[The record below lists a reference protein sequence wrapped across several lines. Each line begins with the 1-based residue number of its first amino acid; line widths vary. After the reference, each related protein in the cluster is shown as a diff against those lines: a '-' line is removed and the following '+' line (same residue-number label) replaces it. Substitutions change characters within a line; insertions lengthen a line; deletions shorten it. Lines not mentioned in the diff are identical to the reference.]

1 MSDLKLPFN
10 KCDQCPLRTSER
22 RHVLG
27 DGNIRSK
34 VLLLGEA
41 PGENE
46 VSLKKPFMGKA
57 GQLLRRVLKE
67 TGYKEDEFF
76 IFNSVLCRPPN
87 NRDPQDVEIECCW
100 DNVEAVIQEMNPRV
114 IIPAGKTA
122 LRRIEGM
129 NIKAITKRVGV
140 PKPLPKY
147 GDAISIPIFH
157 PSFVLRNG
165 SHAEQEYMKTLAKVR
180 LVIEN
185 LTGTRKRSDHAPLV
199 EYRMLEDCGSILD
212 HLKEVSDSPCI
223 SFDTETTSLFFQWA
237 DLLTIGYSWDEDR
250 GAAIPWSYFD
260 PEDLTLKHY
269 LSPKDRRT
277 VAKALADILSGPV
290 RKTAHNG
297 KFDYKILHHCLKGEM
312 DRDFKVNN
320 VVFDSMLA
328 HHLLDENSKHSLDA
342 LSNKYPEYAGYFFLN
357 DQSVDEGKK
366 IGSQVRKAFI
376 EGIAKYHIP
385 DEVFTRKAVG
395 VFRTQFQAD
404 LEAGKHSKELDYFRN
419 IIRWTEN
426 GFALVPKDVIS
437 FYCATDAALA
447 FKLSMEFADEIENQ
461 GLDFVMHNIVV
472 PLANDLREAE
482 EFGVK
487 VDVPRVKK
495 LIKDSEAKI
504 AELRALIFDA
514 AGEEFNINSGQQ
526 LSHILFDKLG
536 IKPFKKTATGWS
548 ADEES
553 MKSFAS
559 QGYAIAQHILDYRE
573 QFKIV
578 GTYVAPLLD
587 WKDQNDRIHANFKI
601 HGTVTGRLSC
611 ENPPLQVIPR
621 DSEVR
626 KVFICDEGNVLIG
639 FDFAQAELRVLAFCS
654 QDENLLRDV
663 QFADVHEAKARRL
676 FGIAQDQEVPKALR
690 KRAKGINFGIVYGA
704 GPEAIAV
711 RAECSVEEA
720 KQVMKEDQKNY
731 PKVYEWIKKVHQE
744 LHRNGQVINLFGRV
758 RRLPN
763 VWSQDREL
771 VAEAERQAQ
780 NCLIQGASADLCNLS
795 AIAINREIRR
805 LKIPAKFL
813 MNIHDAIYWEVEE
826 PYLEELKEIAIREI
840 KKPKPPF
847 DMEMGVDFGIGKAWG
862 SLSEDGKKYI

>member
-10 KCDQCPLRTSER
+10 KCDRCPLRTSER

-27 DGNIRSK
+27 DGNIKSS

-67 TGYKEDEFF
+67 TGYKEDEYF

-100 DNVEAVIQEMNPRV
+100 DNVEAVIETMKPKV

-129 NIKAITKRVGV
+129 NLKSITNRVGV

-165 SHAEQEYMKTLAKVR
+165 SYAEQEYRKTLAKVR
-180 LVIEN
+180 TVIEN
-185 LTGTRKRSDHAPLV
+185 LIRTRKRSDYAPLV
-199 EYRMLEDCGSILD
+199 EYRMLEDCGAILD
-212 HLKEVSDSPCI
+212 HLKEVADSPCI

-260 PEDLTLKHY
+260 LEDLTLKYY
-269 LSPKDRRT
+269 LPPKDRKR
-277 VAKALADILSGPV
+277 VAEALADILSGPI
-290 RKTAHNG
+290 RNTAHNG
-297 KFDYKILHHCLKGEM
+297 KFDYKVLHHCLKKEM

-328 HHLLDENSKHSLDA
+328 HHLLDENSNHGLDV

-357 DQSVDEGKK
+357 DQAVEEGKK
-366 IGSQVRKAFI
+366 IGSQVRKSFI

-385 DEVFTRKAVG
+385 AEAFTRKAVG
-395 VFRTQFQAD
+395 EFRAKFQAD
-404 LEAGKHSKELDYFRN
+404 LEAGKHSKELDYYRKLH
-419 IIRWTEN
+419 RWTEN
-426 GFALVPKDVIS
+426 GFALVPKEIIS
-437 FYCATDAALA
+437 FYCATDSALA
-447 FKLSMEFADEIENQ
+447 FKLSMEFAEEIENQ
-461 GLDFVMHNIVV
+461 GLSFVMNNITM
-472 PLANDLREAE
+472 PISNDLREAE

-495 LIKDSEAKI
+495 LIAASEAKI
-504 AELRALIFDA
+504 KELEALIFDA
-514 AGEEFNINSGQQ
+514 AGGEFNINSGPQ
-526 LSHILFDKLG
+526 LCEVLFNKLG
-536 IKPFKKTATGWS
+536 IRPLKKTATGWS

-553 MKSFAS
+553 LKHFAS

-578 GTYVAPLLD
+578 RTYVAPLLD
-587 WKDQNDRIHANFKI
+587 WRDENDRIHANFKI

-611 ENPPLQVIPR
+611 TDPPLQVIPR

-626 KVFICDEGNVLIG
+626 KVFICDEGNVIIG

-676 FGIAQDQEVPKALR
+676 FGISQDQEVPKALR

-731 PKVYEWIKKVHQE
+731 PRVYEWIKKVHQE
-744 LHRNGQVINLFGRV
+744 LHRNGQVVNLFGRV

-795 AIAINREIRR
+795 AIAINNEIRR
-805 LKIPAKFL
+805 LKIHAKFL

-826 PYLEELKEIAIREI
+826 SHLEKLKEIAIREI

-847 DMEMGVDFGIGKAWG
+847 DMEMEVDFGIGRTWG